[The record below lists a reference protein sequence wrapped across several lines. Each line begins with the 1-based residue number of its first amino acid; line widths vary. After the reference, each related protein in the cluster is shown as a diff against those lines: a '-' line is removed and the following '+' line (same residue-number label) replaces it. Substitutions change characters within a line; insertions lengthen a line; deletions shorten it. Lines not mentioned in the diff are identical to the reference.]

1 VVSQPGAGPYTTASH
16 MEHPPGGMPAAVPE
30 AGLITHQC
38 LAGAELV
45 LVWAAGRWAGDPRAC
60 RRADEIADVRFHCW
74 RAVSDYPLD
83 FGVVRRRAYA
93 RELIFDA
100 LNRVDLGYFERDLNP
115 RRE

>member
-45 LVWAAGRWAGDPRAC
+45 LVGQRVGGRVIHAPVVERMRSPMSGFTVGA
-60 RRADEIADVRFHCW
+60 RF
-74 RAVSDYPLD
+74 RTILSTSAS
-83 FGVVRRRAYA
+83 FGVEPMLVS
-93 RELIFDA
+93 
-100 LNRVDLGYFERDLNP
+100 
-115 RRE
+115 